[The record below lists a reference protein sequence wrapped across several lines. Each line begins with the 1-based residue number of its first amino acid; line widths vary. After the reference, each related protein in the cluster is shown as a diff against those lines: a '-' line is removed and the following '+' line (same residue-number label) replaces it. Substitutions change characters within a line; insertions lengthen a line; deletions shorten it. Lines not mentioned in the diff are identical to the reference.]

1 MGVGEARRPVD
12 LAHPGAEDSQ
22 WMQQALALAWE
33 AANDGEVPV
42 GAIVVDGAGGLLL
55 GQGRNNPIGRRD
67 PTAHAEILALR
78 EAAAKIGN
86 YRLPG
91 AVLYVTLEPCM
102 MCVGALVHARVKRLV
117 FGAPEPRTGAVVSR
131 EQGLASSAH
140 NHRVAVT
147 AGVLQDECA
156 ALLQKFF
163 RERRS

>member
-1 MGVGEARRPVD
+1 MGVGEARCPVD
-12 LAHPGAEDSQ
+12 WAHPNAEDVQ
-22 WMQQALALAWE
+22 WMQQALALARQ

-42 GAIVVDGAGGLLL
+42 GAVVVDGAEGLLL

-102 MCVGALVHARVKRLV
+102 MCVGALVHARIERLV
-117 FGAPEPRTGAVVSR
+117 FGAPEPRTGAVFSR

-140 NHRVAVT
+140 NHRVVVT
-147 AGVLQDECA
+147 AGVMQDECA
-156 ALLQKFF
+156 ALLQRFF

>member
-1 MGVGEARRPVD
+1 
-12 LAHPGAEDSQ
+12 
-22 WMQQALALAWE
+22 MQQALALARQ
-33 AANDGEVPV
+33 AANEGEVPV
-42 GAIVVDGAGGLLL
+42 GAVLVDGVEGLLL
-55 GQGRNNPIGRRD
+55 GQGRNSSIARCD
-67 PTAHAEILALR
+67 PTSHAEILALR
-78 EAAAKIGN
+78 EAAAKMGN

-102 MCVGALVHARVKRLV
+102 MCVGALVHARVERLV

-147 AGVLQDECA
+147 SGVMQEDCA
-156 ALLQKFF
+156 ALLKEFF

>member
-1 MGVGEARRPVD
+1 MGVGEARCPVD
-12 LAHPGAEDSQ
+12 LAHPNAEDLQ
-22 WMQQALALAWE
+22 WMQQALALARQ

-42 GAIVVDGAGGLLL
+42 GAVVVDGAGGLLL

-102 MCVGALVHARVKRLV
+102 MCVGALVHARIERLV

-147 AGVLQDECA
+147 AGVMQDECA

-163 RERRS
+163 QERRS

>member
-1 MGVGEARRPVD
+1 
-12 LAHPGAEDSQ
+12 
-22 WMQQALALAWE
+22 MQQALALARQ

-42 GAIVVDGAGGLLL
+42 GAVVVDGAEGLLL

-67 PTAHAEILALR
+67 PSAHAEILALR

-102 MCVGALVHARVKRLV
+102 MCVGALVHARIERLV

-147 AGVLQDECA
+147 AGVMQDECA

-163 RERRS
+163 QERRS